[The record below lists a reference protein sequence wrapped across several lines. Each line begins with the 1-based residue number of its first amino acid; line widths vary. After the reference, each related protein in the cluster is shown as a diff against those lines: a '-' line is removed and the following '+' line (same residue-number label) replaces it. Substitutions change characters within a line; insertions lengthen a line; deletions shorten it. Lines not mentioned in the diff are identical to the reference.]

1 MMTPHD
7 DNVAVLV
14 GAIVVAA
21 GVVVLAL
28 SIGGLLGF
36 WGPAR

>member
-7 DNVAVLV
+7 DNVAVLFAGIV
-14 GAIVVAA
+14 AAAAIVVMIA
-21 GVVVLAL
+21 
-28 SIGGLLGF
+28 SIGAMLGF